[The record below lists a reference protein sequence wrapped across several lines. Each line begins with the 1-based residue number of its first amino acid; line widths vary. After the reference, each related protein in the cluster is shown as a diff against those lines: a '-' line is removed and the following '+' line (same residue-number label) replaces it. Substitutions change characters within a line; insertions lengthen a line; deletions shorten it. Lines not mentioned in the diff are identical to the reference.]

1 MIEENEQPAE
11 QRPEP
16 AMEETH
22 HLSAVVLVAE
32 DNEYTLDTVSDYL
45 EAKGYEVVVARNGE
59 EAIARARE
67 DRPDVILMDVQMP
80 VMDGEEAI
88 RHIRA
93 DADLADVP
101 IIALTAMA
109 LPDDR
114 DRCLEAGAT
123 THLSK
128 PIGMKRVVQVIEE
141 QLGRRPA

>member
-1 MIEENEQPAE
+1 MMEVNEQFAE

-16 AMEETH
+16 VMDTCH
-22 HLSAVVLVAE
+22 PSAVVLVAE
-32 DNEYTLDTVSDYL
+32 DNDYTLDTVSDYL

-67 DRPDVILMDVQMP
+67 ERPDVILMDVQMP

-93 DADLADVP
+93 DADLVGIP
-101 IIALTAMA
+101 IIALTALA

-123 THLSK
+123 VHLSK
-128 PIGMKRVVQVIEE
+128 PIGMKKVVQVIEE